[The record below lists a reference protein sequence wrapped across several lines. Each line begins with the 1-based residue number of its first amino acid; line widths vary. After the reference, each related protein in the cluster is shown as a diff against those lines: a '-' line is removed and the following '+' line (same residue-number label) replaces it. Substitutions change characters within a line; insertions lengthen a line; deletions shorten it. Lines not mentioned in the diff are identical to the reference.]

1 MLGSAA
7 RSWGLGL
14 AAARSEAAMYGW
26 RARIGLIV
34 PSSNTTMEPD
44 FYRMAPLGVS
54 THTTR
59 VMNERAGTLEVLTR
73 MEEQTE
79 SAAALLAT
87 AAIDVVVWGCTSG
100 SFIHGRAFNRQTIE
114 KLERKTGVPAVTT
127 AQAMTEALGVLGC
140 HHISV
145 VTPYVEK
152 TNRLLC
158 DFLRAHDIEVL
169 RLETFDMLDQFEH
182 AVIEPWEIYRKA
194 RAACVAG
201 ADGLFIA
208 CTQLR
213 TLEILEPLERD
224 LGIPVTAANP
234 ASFWLALRRTGL
246 HERIP
251 GIGTLGEQNPQSR
264 AQGG

>member
-1 MLGSAA
+1 
-7 RSWGLGL
+7 
-14 AAARSEAAMYGW
+14 MYGW
-26 RARIGLIV
+26 RARIGLIL
-34 PSSNTTMEPD
+34 PSTNTTMEPD
-44 FYRMAPLGVS
+44 FYRMALPGVS
-54 THTTR
+54 THSAR

-87 AAIDVVVWGCTSG
+87 AAVDVLVWGCTSG
-100 SFIHGRAFNRQTIE
+100 SFIHGPAFNRQTIE
-114 KLERKTGVPAVTT
+114 KLERRTGIPAITT
-127 AQAMTEALGVLGC
+127 AQAMVEALRVLGC
-140 HHISV
+140 RRISV

-152 TNRLLC
+152 TNHLLRE
-158 DFLRAHDIEVL
+158 FLRAHAIEIL

-182 AVIEPWEIYRKA
+182 AAIEPWEIYRKA
-194 RAACVAG
+194 RAAFVRE

-213 TLEILEPLERD
+213 TLDILEALEGD

-246 HERIP
+246 RERIS
-251 GIGTLGEQNPQSR
+251 GIGRLGER
-264 AQGG
+264 AA